1 MKTKHLLGVVL
12 LTASAS
18 AMAAIDL
25 SAAGLATGII
35 STVIYGL
42 VGIIMAAVGYK
53 VIDWLTP
60 GSLREQIAEHEN
72 RALAILTG
80 SMVLGICIIIAAVLA
95 S

>member
-1 MKTKHLLGVVL
+1 MKTKHLLGALL
-12 LTASAS
+12 LTACAP
-18 AMAAIDL
+18 AMAVIDL
-25 SAAGLATGII
+25 SPAGLATGIV
-35 STVIYGL
+35 STVIYGA
-42 VGIIMAAVGYK
+42 VGIVMAAVGYK

-72 RALAILTG
+72 SALAILTG